1 MAYESLE
8 VAECL
13 AAFDPDTFKI
23 VTEASTSLLVVPG
36 IGRDPMSREATTEDV
51 SAIAYA
57 LDNPRQMNDYER
69 QLKEIAE
76 QYGNHVV

>member
-1 MAYESLE
+1 MAYESLDVIE
-8 VAECL
+8 TL

-36 IGRDPMSREATTEDV
+36 VGRDPMNREAMDEDI

-69 QLKEIAE
+69 ELKDIAE
-76 QYGNHVV
+76 RYGNHVV